1 MVRRLRQREK
11 WKIKRELR
19 KDRRRGQGETAKGN
33 EDRLNGDL
41 PNDVPADRSK
51 VKFVEAEDKWPRKAE
66 DGDEQVGKGIN
77 EFLIMK

>member
-1 MVRRLRQREK
+1 MVRRLRRREK

-19 KDRRRGQGETAKGN
+19 KGRRREQGETAKGN
-33 EDRLNGDL
+33 EDQLGGDL
-41 PNDVPADRSK
+41 PNDVLVDQSK
-51 VKFVEAEDKWPRKAE
+51 VKFVEAEGNGQEKVE

>member
-11 WKIKRELR
+11 WKIKREWR

-41 PNDVPADRSK
+41 PPKQGEVRGS
-51 VKFVEAEDKWPRKAE
+51 
-66 DGDEQVGKGIN
+66 
-77 EFLIMK
+77 